1 MVTMK
6 KIKKAISKY
15 WKNDSIGLIRLTLE
29 LILVFGLIT
38 YFNYK
43 QTDISIRQLKIQERQ
58 QQILD
63 KQTLIF
69 DYEHKPKF
77 QIVEYYEQK
86 DSLHH
91 CITEGIQIQNEGYP
105 INAREIKIYSFFEI
119 ENIEKIKTIFP
130 VKLYYR
136 IGTVNRNSSDVLETL
151 TGTWNCKD
159 FYKFRDELHSFK
171 ISYHWSLKKF
181 HIVRIQ
187 WMDVLGKNHISYFNT
202 AIYQPNQEIDPKE
215 ALKLIK
221 LHDQDFNIHMQDAIN
236 TELIIDKVQDPLYN
250 KVHN

>member
-1 MVTMK
+1 MK
-6 KIKKAISKY
+6 KIKKAIFKY

-43 QTDISIRQLKIQERQ
+43 QTDISIRQLRIQERQ

-63 KQTLIF
+63 KQILIF
-69 DYEHKPKF
+69 DYEHRPKF

-105 INAREIKIYSFFEI
+105 IDAREIEIYSFFEI
-119 ENIEKIKTIFP
+119 DNGENVKTIFP

-136 IGTVNRNSSDVLETL
+136 IGTINRNERDVLETL
-151 TGTWNCKD
+151 SGTWNCKD
-159 FYKFRDELHSFK
+159 FFKFRDELHTYK
-171 ISYHWSLKKF
+171 VSYHWALKKF
-181 HIVRIQ
+181 HVIRIK
-187 WMDVLGKNHISYFNT
+187 WKDVLKKEHISYYST
-202 AIYQPNQEIDPKE
+202 DVYQPNQEINSKE

-221 LHDQDFNIHMQDAIN
+221 LHDQDFKIHMQKPIN
-236 TELIIDKVQDPLYN
+236 TELIIDKVKNTGYN
-250 KVHN
+250 KVYN